1 MTVEAVLPEISP
13 VIALEHHSPAATMIR
28 ILIVDDQKSIREWL
42 RYILESESDLE
53 IVGTANSGYDAIEQ
67 VKNIEPD
74 VVLMDMEMSDID
86 GVLATKI
93 IAQSELGATVKVL
106 VLSSHDSNE
115 YVSRSIR
122 AGAKGYLL
130 KGASAEEICDA
141 VRFVHRGYTQ
151 IAPGLFEQFI
161 PAPTGQ
167 QTPLTRTA
175 IVPSRSLPNE
185 LDVLGS
191 SELVITGF
199 NIQRRVPASALSTTP
214 DLDPGPLVLDIQPT
228 HIGSKSLSW
237 FQVGALLLSGL
248 GLAGFIYFVRQ
259 GLRQPLPMITTA
271 EQTKQLQET
280 PFTGKVEAL
289 QVGRINSTI
298 PGFVQE
304 VKVKVGQQVRVGE
317 VLMTLR
323 NVEAERSSQEKAQ
336 QQQQQAINQQQATSQ
351 QQQSQQQTLLQ
362 QQQAIIQQQQQ
373 SQQRLTILEQQI
385 SSYNQTMGPL
395 RAQIAS
401 ANLKISQGQL
411 QNNQAELLRQKR
423 EAVQKTQSLYE
434 QQRIQYSSKI
444 SQYKKQQILQSEG
457 AGSLAQA
464 EIAKAEAD
472 TAKVA
477 MDSARSDYENAKQ
490 ALLATQRNRAD
501 SQPAETQKLQLQQ
514 QLELKEQEDKVKK
527 LQEQLQQEK
536 LSYDQLSGTLQAL
549 RQRSLNIVKPSV
561 SKTPSNTTVSP
572 AIIEIVSNSTG
583 YVVELPM
590 NSGDQVFTGTKLVG
604 IASGQQ
610 LKTVVGVD
618 ERLASKLEVN
628 KRASI
633 QIKTGNEV
641 RSFIGKVANIAT
653 SVENNQRKV
662 EVEFQAPS
670 EYLIGQT
677 ATIYFPPQ

>member
-1 MTVEAVLPEISP
+1 METVVPEISP
-13 VIALEHHSPAATMIR
+13 VITLENHSPAATMIR
-28 ILIVDDQKSIREWL
+28 ILIVDDQKSIRERL

-53 IVGTANSGYDAIEQ
+53 IVGLVNNGYDAIEQ

-74 VVLMDMEMSDID
+74 VVLMDMEMPDID

-93 IAQSELGATVKVL
+93 ISQSELGEKVKVL

-130 KGASAEEICDA
+130 KGASAEEIRDA
-141 VRFVHRGYTQ
+141 VRFVYRGYTQ

-161 PAPTGQ
+161 PNRTGFQ
-167 QTPLTRTA
+167 PPLSRTS
-175 IVPSRSLPNE
+175 IVPTRSLPNE
-185 LDVLGS
+185 LNVIGS
-191 SELVITGF
+191 SGLVITGF
-199 NIQRRVPASALSTTP
+199 KFQRRVPATISEP
-214 DLDPGPLVLDIQPT
+214 DSSPLVLDVQPT
-228 HIGSKSLSW
+228 YIGSKSLSW
-237 FQVGALLLSGL
+237 LQVGALLLFGL
-248 GLAGFIYFVRQ
+248 GLAGFIYVVRQ
-259 GLRQPLPMITTA
+259 GLRQPLPMITAA
-271 EQTKQLQET
+271 EQTKKLQET

-289 QVGRINSTI
+289 QVGRINSTT
-298 PGFVQE
+298 PGFVQA
-304 VKVKVGQQVRVGE
+304 VKVKIGQQVQTGE

-323 NVEAERSSQEKAQ
+323 NVEAERSLQEKAQ
-336 QQQQQAINQQQATSQ
+336 QQQQQAASQQQAVSQ

-362 QQQAIIQQQQQ
+362 QQQGIIQQQQQ

-385 SSYNQTMGPL
+385 SSYHQTIGPL

-434 QQRIQYSSKI
+434 QQRIQYSSKL
-444 SQYKKQQILQSEG
+444 SQYKKQKVLQSEG

-464 EIAKAEAD
+464 EITKAEAD

-477 MDSARSDYENAKQ
+477 MESARSDYENAQQ
-490 ALLATQRNRAD
+490 ALAIAQR
-501 SQPAETQKLQLQQ
+501 SGSEHQPAEAQKLQLQQ

-536 LSYDQLSGTLQAL
+536 LSYNQLSSTLQAL
-549 RQRSLNIVKPSV
+549 RQRSMNLAKPSTNA
-561 SKTPSNTTVSP
+561 SPSSSTTTAP
-572 AIIEIVSNSTG
+572 IIVEIVANSTG

-610 LKTVVGVD
+610 LKTVVDVD

-628 KRASI
+628 KRTSI
-633 QIKTGNEV
+633 QIKTANEV
-641 RSFIGKVANIAT
+641 RNFSGRVANIAT
-653 SVENNQRKV
+653 SVENNRKKV

>member
-13 VIALEHHSPAATMIR
+13 VISLENHSPAATMIR
-28 ILIVDDQKSIREWL
+28 ILIVDDQKSIRERL

-53 IVGTANSGYDAIEQ
+53 IVGTVNNGYDAIEQ

-74 VVLMDMEMSDID
+74 VVLMDMEMPDID
-86 GVLATKI
+86 GVLATRI
-93 IAQSELGATVKVL
+93 IAQSELGEKVKVL
-106 VLSSHDSNE
+106 VLSSHDSSQ

-130 KGASAEEICDA
+130 KGASAEEIRDA
-141 VRFVHRGYTQ
+141 VRFVYRGYTQ

-161 PAPTGQ
+161 PDATSHH
-167 QTPLTRTA
+167 TPLTRTS
-175 IVPSRSLPNE
+175 IMPSRSLPNE
-185 LDVLGS
+185 LNGLDN
-191 SELVITGF
+191 SELMITGF
-199 NIQRRVPASALSTTP
+199 NIQRRVPASVPATIP
-214 DLDPGPLVLDIQPT
+214 AANPGPLILDIEPT

-237 FQVGALLLSGL
+237 LQVGALLLSGL

-259 GLRQPLPMITTA
+259 GLRQPLPTITAA

-280 PFTGKVEAL
+280 PFTGKVESL
-289 QVGRINSTI
+289 QVGRINSTT

-304 VKVKVGQQVRVGE
+304 VKVKVGQQVRIGE

-323 NVEAERSSQEKAQ
+323 NVEAERSLQEKAQ

-362 QQQAIIQQQQQ
+362 QQQQ

-385 SSYNQTMGPL
+385 SSYSQTMGPL

-401 ANLKISQGQL
+401 TNLKISQGQL
-411 QNNQAELLRQKR
+411 QNNQAELIRQKR
-423 EAVQKTQSLYE
+423 EAVQKAHSLYK
-434 QQRIQYSSKI
+434 QYQIQYTSKL
-444 SQYKKQQILQSEG
+444 SQYRKQQILQNEG

-464 EIAKAEAD
+464 EIAKADAD

-477 MDSARSDYENAKQ
+477 MDSARSDYENAQQ

-501 SQPAETQKLQLQQ
+501 SQPAEARKLQLQQ

-536 LSYDQLSGTLQAL
+536 LSYNQLSSTLQAL
-549 RQRSLNIVKPSV
+549 RQRSTNITKPIAGS
-561 SKTPSNTTVSP
+561 TPTSTAAAPVMV
-572 AIIEIVSNSTG
+572 EIVSNSNG

-590 NSGDQVFTGTKLVG
+590 KSGDQVFTGTKLVG

-610 LKTVVGVD
+610 LKIVVEVD

-633 QIKTGNEV
+633 QIKTGNEA
-641 RSFIGKVANIAT
+641 RNLIGKVANIAT
-653 SVENNQRKV
+653 SVENNRRKV

-677 ATIYFPPQ
+677 ATVYFPPQ